1 MHKEIR
7 ISGFGGQGVVL
18 TGIILARAAAIYSG
32 LQVVQTQSTGA
43 ESRGGACLS
52 DVIISTEKIDY
63 PASET
68 PEILVAMSPEA
79 AQKHTWVIK
88 PGGILMVDED
98 MVTSPPAGG
107 YAQLLRIPATRIAQ
121 EEFGKKIVANM
132 VMLGTLVAVDP
143 MVDRGAVEKAV
154 RDSVPK
160 DSVELNLQALQRGFT
175 LGESVIE
182 KGFKTQ
188 TEQ

>member
-18 TGIILARAAAIYSG
+18 TGVILARAAAIYSG
-32 LQVVQTQSTGA
+32 LQVVQTQSHGA

-52 DVIISTEKIDY
+52 DVIISNEKIDY
-63 PASET
+63 PACET

-79 AQKHTWVIK
+79 AKKHTRLIK
-88 PGGILMVDED
+88 PGGILIIDKD
-98 MVTSPPAGG
+98 MVASPPAGDYSELIG
-107 YAQLLRIPATRIAQ
+107 IPATIVAQ

-132 VMLGTLVAVDP
+132 IILGALIAIDP
-143 MVDRGAVEKAV
+143 LVDRDDLEKAV

-160 DSVELNLQALQRGFT
+160 DSIELNLRALHRGFEI
-175 LGESVIE
+175 G
-182 KGFKTQ
+182 KTAKK
-188 TEQ
+188 T